1 MVIVAVCAQC
11 QIILP
16 GVELYLIEQGTDG
29 AGGQQAVKMPLL
41 EVGDTQRP
49 ASNKILCQLPCGK
62 KNALQENVPR
72 KSYRFFTYVRT
83 ELSLLF
89 LPPLVIPEHAKPPEF
104 DPVDKAGLALFY

>member
-1 MVIVAVCAQC
+1 MVIVAVCVQC

-49 ASNKILCQLPCGK
+49 ARDQQNIMPIAKWQEKCSSRKRPQKKLQILYICTNRTLLTFPASTSNSRARQ
-62 KNALQENVPR
+62 A
-72 KSYRFFTYVRT
+72 S
-83 ELSLLF
+83 
-89 LPPLVIPEHAKPPEF
+89 
-104 DPVDKAGLALFY
+104 